1 MTDPTPDFTN
11 VVERLQTELRREFIR
26 SHPVYMDAVRRVMAN
41 HYVEFGISEFW
52 TSVLTGEHDN
62 EDAMILAMD
71 MFSAGLEAGLAATV
85 RFRTKETD
93 Q

>member
-1 MTDPTPDFTN
+1 MTDPTPNFTDA
-11 VVERLQTELRREFIR
+11 VERLQTDLRREFIR

-52 TSVLTGEHDN
+52 TSVLSGEHDS
-62 EDAMILAMD
+62 EDTMFLAMD

-85 RFRTKETD
+85 RFRTKETG